1 MEFKRV
7 KMLSGML
14 SAAAIASLTGI
25 PVLADTAAVDGP
37 SLTNTLENGQ
47 DEEST
52 DESSIDVLTE
62 SLQNYEAA
70 TKDQFFSV
78 DVTAL
83 GSTSDA
89 AEEAAE
95 EETETAEEESDLMI
109 PMAADTEDVS
119 QDVSDPFEDAVQEY
133 NKAVLPRLTVAL
145 NEDKSANHVLNEQ
158 AAVEAPAVEK
168 QENTAPALKDEAEG
182 RKIVIASPNV
192 YLNIHA
198 EPAMSSEVL
207 GKMYSN
213 DLAIEL
219 RKEDDRWTKI
229 RSGNVVGYVMNEY
242 LVDGTEAEAL
252 SEMVSKQVATVN
264 EKGDPTVY
272 QDSDDYSKIISE
284 AVAGDQYEVIDS
296 EDGWIGILT
305 DEGEGYIPSSE
316 VTLSMVYP
324 VAESAREEG
333 HRISNSNVKESA
345 DHEQR
350 KADKADAVVELAQTR
365 ADAAGFEDE
374 ETATAVVEVALRA
387 ADAAA
392 AQADVAQ
399 VAVSQAGEESGQA
412 VIEFATQYIGNPY
425 VWGGSSLTHGA
436 DCSGFVM
443 AVYGNFG
450 FRLPHYDVS
459 DRSVGSP
466 VASLAEARAGD
477 IVCYNGHVALYMGDG
492 MIVHAQDEHH
502 GITTSRAD
510 FMHIV
515 CIRRL
520 FN

>member
-1 MEFKRV
+1 
-7 KMLSGML
+7 ML
-14 SAAAIASLTGI
+14 SAAAIAAMTGS
-25 PVLADTAAVDGP
+25 PVLAEEAA
-37 SLTNTLENGQ
+37 SESLFLTNTLENDQ
-47 DEEST
+47 DQEVGNSGTVEQFLGGTLNSEE
-52 DESSIDVLTE
+52 DGEEDK
-62 SLQNYEAA
+62 A
-70 TKDQFFSV
+70 F
-78 DVTAL
+78 
-83 GSTSDA
+83 DA
-89 AEEAAE
+89 AE
-95 EETETAEEESDLMI
+95 TAEAQESEPEVMI
-109 PMAADTEDVS
+109 PMAAAAEETEEEA
-119 QDVSDPFEDAVQEY
+119 SDYPYADAVQEY
-133 NKAVLPRLTVAL
+133 NAAVLPELTVSLA
-145 NEDKSANHVLNEQ
+145 KSSSVSSVLEEQ
-158 AAVEAPAVEK
+158 VAVEAPAFES
-168 QENTAPALKDEAEG
+168 EANSAPALQDTAEEK
-182 RKIVIASPNV
+182 KIVVASPNV

-242 LVDGTEAEAL
+242 LVDGSEAAAL
-252 SEMVSKQVATVN
+252 SEIVSTQVATVN
-264 EKGDPTVY
+264 EKADCSIY
-272 QDSDDYSKIISE
+272 QDSDDYSKVISE
-284 AVAGDQYEVIDS
+284 AKAGDQYEVTGS

-305 DEGEGYIPSSE
+305 DTGEGFIPASE
-316 VTLSMVYP
+316 VTLSMAYP
-324 VAESAREEG
+324 VAESSREEVN
-333 HRISNSNVKESA
+333 RVSNSNVKERA

-350 KADKADAVVELAQTR
+350 KADKAEAVVELAQTR
-365 ADAAGFEDE
+365 AGVAGFEDE

-412 VIEFATQYIGNPY
+412 VIEFATQFIGNPY

-466 VASLAEARAGD
+466 VASLDEARAGD

-492 MIVHAQDEHH
+492 MIVHAQDERH
-502 GITTSRAD
+502 GITTSKAN

>member
-264 EKGDPTVY
+264 EKGDPTV
-272 QDSDDYSKIISE
+272 
-284 AVAGDQYEVIDS
+284 
-296 EDGWIGILT
+296 
-305 DEGEGYIPSSE
+305 
-316 VTLSMVYP
+316 
-324 VAESAREEG
+324 
-333 HRISNSNVKESA
+333 
-345 DHEQR
+345 
-350 KADKADAVVELAQTR
+350 
-365 ADAAGFEDE
+365 
-374 ETATAVVEVALRA
+374 
-387 ADAAA
+387 
-392 AQADVAQ
+392 
-399 VAVSQAGEESGQA
+399 
-412 VIEFATQYIGNPY
+412 
-425 VWGGSSLTHGA
+425 
-436 DCSGFVM
+436 
-443 AVYGNFG
+443 
-450 FRLPHYDVS
+450 
-459 DRSVGSP
+459 
-466 VASLAEARAGD
+466 
-477 IVCYNGHVALYMGDG
+477 
-492 MIVHAQDEHH
+492 
-502 GITTSRAD
+502 
-510 FMHIV
+510 
-515 CIRRL
+515 
-520 FN
+520 